1 MAGEI
6 EVTVIG
12 NLAADPELRF
22 IPSGAAVTNFTV
34 AQTPR
39 TFDRQSNEWKDGETV
54 WMRCAIWRDYAENI
68 AASLHK
74 GDRVIVRGR
83 LKQRTYEKD
92 GVNHTVTEL
101 DADEVGA
108 AMRYAEVAIR
118 KTERTQG
125 GQQAGYSSP
134 QGQWGAP
141 QQGAPPPQQQPQG
154 QPDQWAG
161 QQPPAAP
168 QQGWGAPPAQ
178 QPQQQQPWGQPQ
190 PGYSE
195 PPF

>member
-22 IPSGAAVTNFTV
+22 IPSGAAVANFTV

-54 WMRCAIWRDYAENI
+54 WMRCAIWRDYAENV

-92 GVNHTVTEL
+92 GQNHTVVEMEV
-101 DADEVGA
+101 DEVGA
-108 AMRYAEVAIR
+108 SIRYAEVAVR
-118 KTERTQG
+118 KTERTQP
-125 GQQAGYSSP
+125 GQQGQ
-134 QGQWGAP
+134 QGWGQPP
-141 QQGAPPPQQQPQG
+141 QQGAPVPAQPQQDP
-154 QPDQWAG
+154 WAG
-161 QQPPAAP
+161 QQPPAPP
-168 QQGWGAPPAQ
+168 QQGWGAPPQ
-178 QPQQQQPWGQPQ
+178 QPQQPQQPQWGGAPSYDQ
-190 PGYSE
+190 

>member
-6 EVTVIG
+6 QVTVVG

-22 IPSGAAVTNFTV
+22 IPSGAAVVNFTV

-39 TFDRQSNEWKDGETV
+39 TYDKDTSTWKDGETV
-54 WMRCAIWRDYAENI
+54 WMRCSLWRDYAENV

-74 GDRVIVRGR
+74 GDRVVVLGK

-92 GVNHTVTEL
+92 GVNHTVVEME
-101 DADEVGA
+101 AEEVGA
-108 AMRYAEVAIR
+108 AMRYAEVQVR

-125 GQQAGYSSP
+125 QQAP
-134 QGQWGAP
+134 QQGWGAP
-141 QQGAPPPQQQPQG
+141 QQGAPAPQQG
-154 QPDQWAG
+154 QSDQWAG
-161 QQPPAAP
+161 QQPPAPPA
-168 QQGWGAPPAQ
+168 QGWGAPPPQHQ
-178 QPQQQQPWGQPQ
+178 QPQQPQQQPQQQPWGQPAY
-190 PGYSE
+190 GE

>member
-6 EVTVIG
+6 QVVVVG
-12 NLAADPELRF
+12 NLTADPELRF
-22 IPSGAAVTNFTV
+22 IPSGAAVANFTV

-39 TFDRQSNEWKDGETV
+39 TFDKDSNTWKDGETV
-54 WMRCAIWRDYAENI
+54 FMRCSIWRDYAENV

-74 GDRVIVRGR
+74 GDRVMVTGK

-92 GVNHTVTEL
+92 GVNHTVIEMEAE
-101 DADEVGA
+101 DVGA
-108 AMRYAEVAIR
+108 VLRYAEVAIR

-125 GQQAGYSSP
+125 GQQGQQP
-134 QGQWGAP
+134 QQGWGQQP

-161 QQPPAAP
+161 QQPPPAP
-168 QQGWGAPPAQ
+168 QQGWGAPPPQ
-178 QPQQQQPWGQPQ
+178 QPQQQQPWGQP
-190 PGYSE
+190 PPAYGE